1 MKRLFAAIV
10 GFLVIVPAFGIDK
23 DTFDELVD
31 FRMSLQEL
39 AVQAHRA
46 PDVLLEN
53 EAVFILD
60 GVVSAVNVV
69 DPAEQSFRATIDLV
83 TAEWRDLR
91 SVVMYK
97 GRVVIEGEAFAARI
111 PSRRRRQEPRE
122 GFIERNDR
130 VMVVGT
136 VTSVTDDPE
145 TGRSIP
151 VLDGFYVRTLQ

>member
-23 DTFDELVD
+23 EIFDELVD

-46 PDVLLEN
+46 PDALLEN

-69 DPAEQSFRATIDLV
+69 DPAEESFRATIDENWVLHG
-83 TAEWRDLR
+83 ALGPPRPSWR
-91 SVVMYK
+91 
-97 GRVVIEGEAFAARI
+97 
-111 PSRRRRQEPRE
+111 
-122 GFIERNDR
+122 
-130 VMVVGT
+130 T
-136 VTSVTDDPE
+136 T
-145 TGRSIP
+145 
-151 VLDGFYVRTLQ
+151 